1 MKIWKRVVAT
11 YAIAS
16 MTLIGIPA
24 PAAAAL
30 VATDQVA
37 AEARGAQAERS
48 RLEAALA
55 RQDVQ
60 EGLLRHGVKPQE
72 VKARVDAL
80 TDDEVRLVAQQLDR
94 LPAGGDGSIVG
105 ALVLIFLVLLFTDI
119 MGWTKIFPF
128 TRSVR

>member
-1 MKIWKRVVAT
+1 
-11 YAIAS
+11 
-16 MTLIGIPA
+16 
-24 PAAAAL
+24 
-30 VATDQVA
+30 VA

-80 TDDEVRLVAQQLDR
+80 TDDEARLVAQQLDR

>member
-1 MKIWKRVVAT
+1 MRIWKRLVAT

-16 MTLIGIPA
+16 MTLLGLPA

-37 AEARGAQAERS
+37 AAARGAQAERS
-48 RLEAALA
+48 RVEAALA

-60 EGLLRHGVKPQE
+60 DGLIRHGVKPQD

-80 TDDEVRLVAQQLDR
+80 TDEEARLVANQIDQ
-94 LPAGGDGSIVG
+94 LPAGGDSVLGV
-105 ALVLIFLVLLFTDI
+105 LLLIFLVLLFTDI
-119 MGWTKIFPF
+119 MGWTKVFPF
-128 TRSVR
+128 TKSMR